1 MKICADYRKFKQITR
16 KYKGEKSHAFYV
28 SDAEQAMEV
37 LRSSSRYCGPELRDM
52 LTVFLIIGKDSLV
65 KCCYEFGILKGVLIL
80 KDAYGYVIETEG
92 KTVLASCTEL
102 VSI

>member
-1 MKICADYRKFKQITR
+1 MKICADYRKFKKITR
-16 KYKGEKSHAFYV
+16 KYKNEKNHAFYV
-28 SDAEQAMEV
+28 SNAKQAMEV
-37 LRSSSRYCGPELRDM
+37 LRSSSRYCDSELRDM
-52 LTVFLIIGKDSLV
+52 LTVFLISKDSLV

-102 VSI
+102 ISI